1 MVIDDLPVGTGN
13 LVSPQAVKVDRV
25 DFPEVAR
32 DWETLEPRARTRNIF
47 VSWPFAATWWEHFE
61 RGREDRVFV
70 VREPDGSPVA
80 ILPLCV
86 ERLSTRFGP
95 VGVLRNAGF
104 GDVVNPDFL
113 DALVLPGREEEAAR
127 ALAPHLLAGT
137 DWDFAE
143 FSELEAGGSLVRMVE
158 TWREMGLFHG
168 KAETRS
174 ICPYIT
180 LPATFEEYLNSQNAH
195 FRHQL
200 RRYRRRIDK
209 ELAPVWRRVGE
220 DLGVAEGIEFLG
232 TLHQERMEATGRG
245 GNFRKEDYT
254 SFHRDLAHRLSKT
267 GELYFW
273 VLFVQNQPAASH
285 YGFLHQGT
293 YFGYQMGFTS
303 LYERF
308 SLGHYMTGVVLEKL
322 IEAGARE
329 MNLLRG
335 TDSWKFRWT
344 KTTRRTAVVQL
355 VRPAWR
361 SRWAR
366 TAVGLSGSP
375 ALVLR
380 FLLGRDN
387 FDELRGAWKE
397 AGQIWGGGR

>member
-1 MVIDDLPVGTGN
+1 MNPRG
-13 LVSPQAVKVDRV
+13 LVVEQRGFA
-25 DFPEVAR
+25 EVR
-32 DWETLEPRARTRNIF
+32 GDWERLEPRARTRNIF
-47 VSWPFAATWWEHFE
+47 VSWPFAATWWEHFQ
-61 RGREDRVFV
+61 RGRQARVYV
-70 VREPDGSPVA
+70 VRDGSGEPLGIV
-80 ILPLCV
+80 PLCL
-86 ERLSTRFGP
+86 EQLETRFGR
-95 VGVLRNAGF
+95 VTVLRNTGF

-113 DALVLPGREEEAAR
+113 DALVLPGCEGAAAR
-127 ALAPHLLAGT
+127 ALAPRLFASP

-143 FSELEAGGSLVRMVE
+143 FCELEPEGSLVRMVE
-158 TWREMGLFHG
+158 AWREMGLAEG
-168 KAETRS
+168 RLETRS
-174 ICPYIT
+174 VCPYIS
-180 LPATFEEYLNSQNAH
+180 LPGSFDEYLATQNAH

-200 RRYRRRIDK
+200 RRYRRKIDK
-209 ELAPVWRRVGE
+209 ELGPDWRRVGE
-220 DLGVAEGIEFLG
+220 RIGVEEGIEFLG
-232 TLHQERMEATGRG
+232 RLHQERMEATRRG

-254 SFHRDLAHRLSKT
+254 AFHRDLARRLAET

-273 VLFVQNQPAASH
+273 VLFVGGEPAASH

-293 YFGYQMGFTS
+293 YFGYQMGFTG
-303 LYERF
+303 LYERY

-344 KTTRRTAVVQL
+344 QTTRRTAVIQL
-355 VRPAWR
+355 ALPGWR

-366 TAVGLSGSP
+366 TAAGLSASP

-387 FDELRGAWKE
+387 FDELREAWKQ
-397 AGQIWGGGR
+397 AAGGRR